1 MSEIVT
7 RHQPQ
12 IGPGGGGGGLPGEG
26 YGDFGRGDGFPPGH
40 ARRVYRTGMYLAL
53 VGISMLFMAFTSAY
67 IVRSGLGD
75 DWAATTLP
83 SLLWWNT
90 AILLC
95 SSFTMEQTR
104 ATLARGLRS
113 ASNGWITATA
123 VLGTLFLVGQIL
135 AWRELASHGIFVA
148 TNPSSSFFYLLTGA
162 HGVHLAGGLI
172 ALYYITLEAWRYRL
186 GPAKRTLVEVTAL
199 YWHFMDGLWIYIL
212 LLLSFWR

>member
-1 MSEIVT
+1 MSELVT
-7 RHQPQ
+7 SKEPRIHS
-12 IGPGGGGGGLPGEG
+12 GGGGGGRPSDGF
-26 YGDFGRGDGFPPGH
+26 GDFGRGDGFPPGH
-40 ARRVYRTGMYLAL
+40 TRRVYRTGMYLGL

-113 ASNGWITATA
+113 ASTGWSTATA

-135 AWRELASHGIFVA
+135 AWRGGAGHGAFVS
-148 TNPSSSFFYLLTGA
+148 P
-162 HGVHLAGGLI
+162 
-172 ALYYITLEAWRYRL
+172 
-186 GPAKRTLVEVTAL
+186 
-199 YWHFMDGLWIYIL
+199 
-212 LLLSFWR
+212 